1 MPNKTLKDYFKIN
14 DKYMEY
20 QSTHFVTIGKLI
32 LINEQIKSLLIQR
45 DELEKVEK
53 VLKEKCKVEPMF
65 IGDKT
70 DKA

>member
-20 QSTHFVTIGKLI
+20 QSKHFVTIGKLI

-53 VLKEKCKVEPMF
+53 VLKEKCKTEPMF

>member
-1 MPNKTLKDYFKIN
+1 MPNKTLKDYFKLN
-14 DKYMEY
+14 DRYMEY
-20 QSTHFVTIGKLI
+20 QSKHFVTIGKLI
-32 LINEQIKSLLIQR
+32 LINEQIKPLLIQR